1 MGESILA
8 SFICLFFNFKKKK
21 QTNKQTYVRS
31 IKTKSCYLFQSLQ
44 KRKKKHAKTKKKGKQ
59 TNKQPKFHL
68 LVADMYLTGG
78 SNYRSCCHFSS
89 SGKITV
95 QATNFKV
102 NGNKTGERNLNFVP
116 QLALQYYR
124 LPPPPSAICV

>member
-1 MGESILA
+1 MLLISVI
-8 SFICLFFNFKKKK
+8 
-21 QTNKQTYVRS
+21 T
-31 IKTKSCYLFQSLQ
+31 KTKKNTL
-44 KRKKKHAKTKKKGKQ
+44 KRKKKAKQINKQ
-59 TNKQPKFHL
+59 TKFHL

-102 NGNKTGERNLNFVP
+102 NGNKTCERNLNFVS
-116 QLALQYYR
+116 Q
-124 LPPPPSAICV
+124 